1 MNNNKTS
8 MNKLFWGLL
17 FLLGGVALILNRL
30 DIWPTIYN
38 ISLWDVLLTL
48 FFVWIFLSGLRH
60 RNFFGILFGLAL
72 IAIQYDE
79 LLHITSITPWT
90 LLGATL
96 LASIGLT
103 IIFPQK
109 HHHYNHSSINSFE
122 FVDSGKKVFNE
133 ADGETLYFK
142 NSFGS
147 TTKYVNT
154 DALVH
159 ATLQNSFGEMKVYFD
174 NAVIK
179 NGVAEINLEVSFGEA
194 TLYIPKTW
202 NVENHTK
209 ASFGGLKEENRNQSQ
224 GCPTLRIYGE
234 IAFGEAVIVYI

>member
-1 MNNNKTS
+1 MNNNKSS
-8 MNKLFWGLL
+8 MNKLFWGLM
-17 FLLGGVALILNRL
+17 FLLGAAALVLNRL
-30 DIWPTIYN
+30 DIWPTFYH
-38 ISLWDVLLTL
+38 ISLMDIILTL
-48 FFVWIFLSGLRH
+48 FFVWIFLVGIRH
-60 RNFFGILFGLAL
+60 HNFFGMLFGLAL

-79 LLHITSITPWT
+79 LLHITAITPWT

-96 LASIGLT
+96 LAAIGLT
-103 IIFPQK
+103 IIFPHK
-109 HHHYNHSSINSFE
+109 HSKVIGHNGFT

-133 ADGETLYFK
+133 ADGEILYFK

-154 DALVH
+154 DALVN

-179 NGVAEINLEVSFGEA
+179 NGVADINLEVSFGEA

-209 ASFGGLKEENRNQSQ
+209 CSFGSFTEENASQSQ
-224 GCPTLRIYGE
+224 GCPTLRVYGE
-234 IAFGEAVIVYI
+234 IAFGDAKIIYI

>member
-1 MNNNKTS
+1 

-30 DIWPTIYN
+30 DIWPTFYH
-38 ISLWDVLLTL
+38 ISLWDIILTL
-48 FFVWIFLSGLRH
+48 FFIWIFLSGLRH
-60 RNFFGILFGLAL
+60 RNFFGILFGLAF
-72 IAIQYDE
+72 IAIQYDD
-79 LLHITSITPWT
+79 LLHITAVTPWT

-96 LASIGLT
+96 LASIGLS
-103 IIFPQK
+103 IIFPER
-109 HHHYNHSSINSFE
+109 HSHGHCKPFHSNFE

-147 TTKYVNT
+147 TTKYINT
-154 DALVH
+154 DALVN
-159 ATLQNSFGEMKVYFD
+159 ATLQNSFGEMKIYFD

-179 NGVAEINLEVSFGEA
+179 NGVADINLEVSFGEA

-209 ASFGGLKEENRNQSQ
+209 ASFGGLKEENMSQSQ

-234 IAFGEAVIVYI
+234 IAFGEAIIVYI